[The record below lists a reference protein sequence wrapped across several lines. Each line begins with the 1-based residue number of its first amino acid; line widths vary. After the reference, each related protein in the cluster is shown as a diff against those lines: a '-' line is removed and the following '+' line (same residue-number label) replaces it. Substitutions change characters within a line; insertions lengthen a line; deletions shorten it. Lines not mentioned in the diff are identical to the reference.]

1 MKTRYFIFQYFTMHF
16 VQSVLYNHGSIVTLK
31 TTISYY
37 VPHTQIS
44 PIVPGMSF
52 LDVDLFLNPGSTM
65 LHVVLVVVIL
75 FSWSKSFPAI
85 LPLQPLFFLMT
96 LKSSGQ
102 LLCRIFHIL
111 KLFDDIFMVSSI
123 LSTFYKLWVKSRYLI
138 KIRLCILDKFLSLM
152 SNLLTFPYMFC
163 AFCILL
169 KKSLIKIFC
178 YIPKV

>member
-1 MKTRYFIFQYFTMHF
+1 MAIGTGTKNEKEIWWNRLQLPEVEQGCLPLHISKMITNKGFFFVFCFIFWC
-16 VQSVLYNHGSIVTLK
+16 L
-31 TTISYY
+31 
-37 VPHTQIS
+37 
-44 PIVPGMSF
+44 
-52 LDVDLFLNPGSTM
+52 
-65 LHVVLVVVIL
+65 
-75 FSWSKSFPAI
+75 
-85 LPLQPLFFLMT
+85 LQPLFFLMT

-163 AFCILL
+163 
-169 KKSLIKIFC
+169 
-178 YIPKV
+178 V